1 MIDRNMYRI
10 CAILS
15 TVAIPACSGGE
26 DAAGQQ
32 QERDGYAVSAS
43 AVPPSAATADTFL
56 AFTIR
61 GDGHAEER
69 VVASKPQVVATY
81 MRPMAQ
87 HGMTAISAHGEWR
100 DGLITLDAK
109 PGLLTAGRYEF
120 QRHPDEEVV
129 DNFWITIRPSGEA
142 AAIYYYLV
150 DGDITIVDYGSPAAP
165 GTGSFSGRFVK
176 AMRPGAIDL
185 VANPD
190 APREYV
196 SISNGYFRVP
206 HSTR

>member
-1 MIDRNMYRI
+1 MNDRHMYRMI
-10 CAILS
+10 CAIIS
-15 TVAIPACSGGE
+15 TVVLSGCSGGE
-26 DAAGQQ
+26 DAAGR
-32 QERDGYAVSAS
+32 QERAGSAVSTAG
-43 AVPPSAATADTFL
+43 VPSASATADTFL

-81 MRPMAQ
+81 LRPMAQ